1 MHSTQCLS
9 ASQAISAGILSAAE
23 ARQEETREDIRD
35 TPACVYAMHIFRTSS
50 GEVMVELTPDM
61 PPQTR
66 LLVAIGDP
74 ESLDL
79 LPDHILDVPTVS
91 DRSR

>member
-1 MHSTQCLS
+1 
-9 ASQAISAGILSAAE
+9 
-23 ARQEETREDIRD
+23 
-35 TPACVYAMHIFRTSS
+35 
-50 GEVMVELTPDM
+50 MVELTPDM